1 VLTGRYPFGL
11 QKYCFSSL
19 KQNPVLRGR
28 TIYDIE
34 MMSYSHIT
42 LRDAGGDYNLDPKG
56 RLSHPK
62 MNIAQAVILDIPL
75 SKGT

>member
-1 VLTGRYPFGL
+1 
-11 QKYCFSSL
+11 
-19 KQNPVLRGR
+19 
-28 TIYDIE
+28 

-56 RLSHPK
+56 GYLTK

-75 SKGT
+75 SEVRKI